1 MFQSFDSQSSPEIHP
16 PRLTALRAELAAR
29 DLDGALVPRADAHQ
43 GEYVSPRDARLAWLT
58 GFTGSAG
65 FCIVTPDRAGVFV
78 DGRYRVQVKSE
89 VDLAH
94 FTPVPWPETKPAD
107 WLRNAM
113 PEGGRIGYD
122 PWLHT
127 RREITDLEKAL
138 AGSGIALIAQGTNPI
153 DAIWPDQPVAP
164 AGQVRLWPDAL
175 AGETA
180 AEKRARIAADL
191 RKAGQHAAVLTQAD
205 SLSWLLN
212 IRGADI
218 AKNPVVQ
225 GFAIIEEN
233 GHVAV
238 FTNPAKFPPEIRAAL
253 GNEVQVLPLVA
264 LTPALTNLSGPV
276 RLDAGTAP
284 DQVFTLIESMDT
296 EIAPGQDPVIMPK
309 ACKNAAEI
317 AGMRAAH
324 LQDGAAVS
332 ELLFWLDAQ
341 APGLADTA
349 LTEIDVVRKLEALR
363 VARGILDIS
372 FDSIV
377 GAGPHGAIMHYRVSE
392 KSNRRIQP
400 GDILLV
406 DSGGQYDNGTTDI
419 TRTLPMGGNYDMAVR
434 RPYTRVLQ
442 GMIAI
447 SRVQFPRG
455 VAGAHIDALA
465 RAPLWS
471 EGMDFDHG
479 TGHGV
484 GAGLSVHEGPV
495 RISRISDIPLQPG
508 MILSNEPGYYRE
520 GAFGIRLENLI
531 VVREVASGD
540 GRDMLGFETLT
551 LAPLD
556 RRLIEPGLL
565 STEEIAWLDAYHAR
579 VWDEIAPLVSD
590 QVRDWLFLAT
600 RPLGRLA

>member
-16 PRLTALRAELAAR
+16 PRLAALRAELVAR

-127 RREITDLEKAL
+127 RREITELEKAL

-309 ACKNAAEI
+309 ACKNTAEI

-565 STEEIAWLDAYHAR
+565 SAEEIAWLDAYHAR

>member
-127 RREITDLEKAL
+127 RREITELEKAL

-153 DAIWPDQPVAP
+153 DAIWPDQPEAP

>member
-153 DAIWPDQPVAP
+153 DAIWPDQPEAP

>member
-16 PRLTALRAELAAR
+16 PRLAALRAELVAR

-153 DAIWPDQPVAP
+153 DAIWPDQPEAP

-309 ACKNAAEI
+309 ACKNTAEI

-565 STEEIAWLDAYHAR
+565 SAEEIAWLDAYHAR

>member
-1 MFQSFDSQSSPEIHP
+1 MFQSFDSKSSPEIHP
-16 PRLTALRAELAAR
+16 PRLADLRRELARR
-29 DLDGALVPRADAHQ
+29 DLDGFMVPRADAHQ
-43 GEYVSPRDARLAWLT
+43 GEYVSGRDARLAWLT

-65 FCIVTPDRAGVFV
+65 FCVVTPDQAGVFV
-78 DGRYRVQVKSE
+78 DGRYRVQVKTE

-94 FTPVPWPETKPAD
+94 FTPVNWPETKPAI
-107 WLRNAM
+107 WLAEAL

-127 RREITDLEKAL
+127 RREITELEKAL
-138 AGSGIALIAQGTNPI
+138 TGSGIALIAQATNPV
-153 DAIWPDQPVAP
+153 DTIWPDQPEAP
-164 AGQVRLWPDAL
+164 VGPVRLWPDAL

-218 AKNPVVQ
+218 PKNPVVQ

-238 FTNPAKFPPEIRAAL
+238 FTNPAKFPGEVRAAL
-253 GNEVQVLPLVA
+253 GNEVQILPLEA

-284 DQVFTLIESMDT
+284 DQVFALVESMDT
-296 EIAPGQDPVIMPK
+296 EIAEGQDPVIMPK
-309 ACKNAAEI
+309 ACKNPAEI

-332 ELLFWLDAQ
+332 ELLCWLDAQ
-341 APGLADTA
+341 APGLAA
-349 LTEIDVVRKLEALR
+349 APLTEIDVTRKLEELR

-377 GAGPHGAIMHYRVSE
+377 GAGPHGAIMHYRVTE
-392 KSNRRIQP
+392 KSNRRILP

-419 TRTLPMGGNYDMAVR
+419 TRTLPMGRDYDIGVS

-447 SRVQFPRG
+447 SRAQFPRG

-495 RISRISDIPLQPG
+495 RISRVSDIPLRPG

-531 VVREVASGD
+531 VLREVESPD

-565 STEEIAWLDAYHAR
+565 SGEEIGWLDSYHAR
-579 VWDEIAPLVSD
+579 VWDEISPLVGPE
-590 QVRDWLFLAT
+590 VRDWLYLAT

>member
-16 PRLTALRAELAAR
+16 PRLAALRAELAAR

-309 ACKNAAEI
+309 ACKNTAEI

-565 STEEIAWLDAYHAR
+565 SAEEIAWLDAYHAR

>member
-276 RLDAGTAP
+276 RLDAASAP
-284 DQVFTLIESMDT
+284 DQVFSRIESMQT
-296 EIAPGQDPVIMPK
+296 EIAQGQDPVIMPK

-455 VAGAHIDALA
+455 VAGAHIEALA

>member
-16 PRLTALRAELAAR
+16 PRLAALRAELTAR

-43 GEYVSPRDARLAWLT
+43 GEYVAPRDARLAWLT

-107 WLRNAM
+107 WLREAL

-127 RREITDLEKAL
+127 RREIHDMEKAL
-138 AGSGIALIAQGTNPI
+138 AGSGIALIAQGTNPV
-153 DAIWPDQPVAP
+153 DAIWPDQPEAP
-164 AGQVRLWPDAL
+164 VGPVRLWPDAL

-218 AKNPVVQ
+218 PKNPVVQ

-238 FTNPAKFPPEIRAAL
+238 FTNPAKFPPEVRAAL
-253 GNEVQVLPLVA
+253 GNEVSVLPLVA

-296 EIAPGQDPVIMPK
+296 EISSGQDPVIMPK

-332 ELLFWLDAQ
+332 ELLCWLDAQ
-341 APGLADTA
+341 APRLDSVP
-349 LTEIDVVRKLEALR
+349 LTEIDVTRKLEELR
-363 VARGILDIS
+363 LARGILDIS

-377 GAGPHGAIMHYRVSE
+377 GAGPHGAIMHYRVTE
-392 KSNRRIQP
+392 KSNRRILT

-419 TRTLPMGGNYDMAVR
+419 TRTLPMGADYDAAVR

-447 SRVQFPRG
+447 SRAQFPRG
-455 VAGAHIDALA
+455 IAGAHIDALA

-495 RISRISDIPLQPG
+495 RISRVSDIPLRPG

-531 VVREVASGD
+531 VVHEVETAD

-556 RRLIEPGLL
+556 RRLIEPGLM
-565 STEEIAWLDAYHAR
+565 SAEEIAWLDAYHAR
-579 VWDEIAPLVSD
+579 VWDEISPLVPD

>member
-1 MFQSFDSQSSPEIHP
+1 MFQSFDSKSSPEIHP
-16 PRLTALRAELAAR
+16 PRLADLRRALVAR
-29 DLDGALVPRADAHQ
+29 DLDGFIVPRADAHQ
-43 GEYVSPRDARLAWLT
+43 GEYVSAHDARLAWLT

-65 FCIVTPDRAGVFV
+65 FCIVTPDLAGVFV
-78 DGRYRVQVKSE
+78 DGRYRVQIKSE

-94 FTPVPWPETKPAD
+94 FTPVPWPETKAAD
-107 WLRNAM
+107 WLADAL

-127 RREITDLEKAL
+127 RREIVDLEKAL
-138 AGSGIALIAQGTNPI
+138 AGSGIALIAQGTNPV
-153 DAIWPDQPVAP
+153 DALWTDQPDAP
-164 AGQVRLWPDAL
+164 VGPVRLWSDEI
-175 AGETA
+175 AGESA
-180 AEKRARIAADL
+180 AEKRARIAGDL
-191 RKAGQHAAVLTQAD
+191 RKAGQHAAVLTLAD

-218 AKNPVVQ
+218 PKNPVVQ
-225 GFAIIEEN
+225 GFAVIEEN

-238 FTNPAKFPPEIRAAL
+238 FSNPAKFSAEVRAAL
-253 GNEVQVLPLVA
+253 GNEVTILPLDA

-276 RLDAGTAP
+276 RVDPASAP
-284 DQVFTLIESMDT
+284 DQVFTLIESMNT
-296 EIAPGQDPVIMPK
+296 EIAEAQDPVIMPK
-309 ACKNAAEI
+309 ACKNPAEI

-332 ELLFWLDAQ
+332 ELLCWLDAQ
-341 APGLADTA
+341 TPDLDAKP
-349 LTEIDVVRKLEALR
+349 LTEIDVTRKLEELR
-363 VARGILDIS
+363 SARGILDIS
-372 FDSIV
+372 FDTIL
-377 GAGPHGAIMHYRVSE
+377 GAGPHGAIMHYRVNE
-392 KSNRRIQP
+392 DSNRRILP
-400 GDILLV
+400 GDIVLV
-406 DSGGQYDNGTTDI
+406 DSGAQYRNGTTDI
-419 TRTLPMGGNYDMAVR
+419 TRTLPMGRGYDPAVR

-447 SRVQFPRG
+447 SRAQFPRG
-455 VAGAHIDALA
+455 VAGAHLDALA

-471 EGMDFDHG
+471 EGMDYDHG

-495 RISRISDIPLQPG
+495 RIARISDIPLRPG

-520 GAFGIRLENLI
+520 GAFGIRLENLN
-531 VVREVASGD
+531 VVRKVESVD

-565 STEEIAWLDAYHAR
+565 SRDEIIWLDAYHAR
-579 VWDEIAPLVSD
+579 VWDEISSLVEGE
-590 QVRDWLFLAT
+590 VRDWLYLAT
-600 RPLGRLA
+600 RPLGGVA

>member
-1 MFQSFDSQSSPEIHP
+1 MFQSFDSKSSPEIHP
-16 PRLTALRAELAAR
+16 PRLADLRRELARR
-29 DLDGALVPRADAHQ
+29 DLDGFMVPRADAHQ
-43 GEYVSPRDARLAWLT
+43 GEYVAPRDARLAWLT

-65 FCIVTPDRAGVFV
+65 FCIVTPDQAGVFV

-94 FTPVPWPETKPAD
+94 FTPVNWPETKPAI
-107 WLRNAM
+107 WLAEAL

-127 RREITDLEKAL
+127 RREITELEKAL
-138 AGSGIALIAQGTNPI
+138 AGSGIALIAQAVNPV
-153 DAIWPDQPVAP
+153 DAIWPDQPEAP
-164 AGQVRLWPDAL
+164 VGPVRLWPDAL

-218 AKNPVVQ
+218 PKNPVVQ
-225 GFAIIEEN
+225 GFAIIEKN

-238 FTNPAKFPPEIRAAL
+238 FTNPAKFSGEVRAAL
-253 GNEVQVLPLVA
+253 GNEVQILPLEA

-284 DQVFTLIESMDT
+284 DQVFTLVESMDT
-296 EIAPGQDPVIMPK
+296 EIAEGQDPVIMPK
-309 ACKNAAEI
+309 ACKNPAEI

-332 ELLFWLDAQ
+332 ELLCWLDAQ
-341 APGLADTA
+341 APGLAA
-349 LTEIDVVRKLEALR
+349 APLTEIDVTRKLEELR

-377 GAGPHGAIMHYRVSE
+377 GAGPHGAIMHYRVTE
-392 KSNRRIQP
+392 KSNRRILP

-419 TRTLPMGGNYDMAVR
+419 TRTLPMGRDYDIGVR

-447 SRVQFPRG
+447 SRAQFPRG

-495 RISRISDIPLQPG
+495 RISRVSDIPLRPG

-531 VVREVASGD
+531 VLREVESPD

-565 STEEIAWLDAYHAR
+565 SGEEIDWLDSYHAR
-579 VWDEIAPLVSD
+579 VWDEISPLVGSE
-590 QVRDWLFLAT
+590 VRDWLYLAT